1 MESYS
6 LFLLERPV
14 GHEYMH
20 QGDFVKRVFEFLQT
34 FGTLEEAKLAQKT
47 YKQKTIILPS
57 Y

>member
-47 YKQKTIILPS
+47 YKQKTIILSS